1 MLSIVTPAFNEAGNL
16 EALHGLIVETMTR
29 LGDSWE
35 WVIVDD
41 QSHDATFQVIERM
54 AVADPRV
61 RGIRLARRSGSHAA
75 IACGLRHARG
85 AAAITMAADLQ
96 DPPETLGRMCEHWRS
111 GAQVVWAARR
121 QAPGRGAHALSAALF
136 YWFMRRVLGMTA
148 LPARGAD
155 YFLVDRVVLDAL
167 QHFRERNV
175 SVLALIVSMG
185 FRQEQIEYDKR
196 PRAAGRSG
204 WTLPRK
210 IALAL
215 DSVLGFS
222 AAPIRLCS
230 YLGTA
235 LIAAGLAVLV
245 YAAIPPRAGIA
256 LVLGVVIV
264 LTGLQLM
271 ALGLV
276 GEYVWRALD
285 EARGRP
291 AYLIEAVAG
300 AGAAPIDAEA
310 TGRRAAAL
318 QPVAANRG
326 GR

>member
-1 MLSIVTPAFNEAGNL
+1 MLSIVSPAFNEAANL
-16 EALHGLIVETMTR
+16 EALHHLIVDTMAR

-41 QSHDATFQVIERM
+41 HSHDATFQVIERL

-75 IACGLRHARG
+75 IACGLQQARG

-96 DPPETLGRMCEHWRS
+96 DPPETLTRMRDRWLS

-121 QAPGRGAHALSAALF
+121 QPPGRGAHAMSAALF
-136 YWFMRRVLGMTA
+136 YWFMRRGLGMTE

-155 YFLVDRVVLDAL
+155 YFLVDRMVLDAL
-167 QHFRERNV
+167 RHFKERNV
-175 SVLALIVSMG
+175 SVLALILSMG

-204 WTLPRK
+204 WTLARK
-210 IALAL
+210 VALAL
-215 DSVLGFS
+215 DAVLGFS
-222 AAPIRLCS
+222 ATPVRLCS
-230 YLGTA
+230 YSGAA
-235 LIAAGLAVLV
+235 LITAGLSVLV
-245 YAAIPPRAGIA
+245 YAAIPPHASIA
-256 LVLGVVIV
+256 LVLGAVVG

-271 ALGLV
+271 ALGLI
-276 GEYVWRALD
+276 GEYAWRALD

-291 AYLIEAVAG
+291 AYLIEAVALG
-300 AGAAPIDAEA
+300 SAVAGTAQ
-310 TGRRAAAL
+310 TNG
-318 QPVAANRG
+318 
-326 GR
+326 